1 MKYKTSIKT
10 WGILVI
16 VAVLSTGCSYNIP
29 KYGVSVDNVN
39 NLKSIKTKINVGEFT
54 AKEAGKNSITC
65 RGAGGVG
72 TPDKTPFDQYIKN
85 ALISELKLAGKFNE
99 NSKITISGHLDEVDF
114 NSNIGTANWIFKLNA
129 TSSNSKSIVV
139 NTIYEYEGSFVA
151 DKACS
156 EVAQAFIPAVQKL
169 INDLVSHRDFNS
181 FISSN

>member
-10 WGILVI
+10 WGILI
-16 VAVLSTGCSYNIP
+16 LVAVLSTGCSYNIP
-29 KYGVSVDNVN
+29 KYGVSVENVN

-54 AKEAGKNSITC
+54 TKEKGKNSIMC
-65 RGAGGVG
+65 RGAGNVG
-72 TPDKTPFDQYIKN
+72 TPDNTPFEQYIKS

-99 NSKITISGHLDEVDF
+99 NSNITISGHLDEVDF
-114 NSNIGTANWIFKLNA
+114 NSNIGTANWVFKLNA

-139 NTIYEYEGSFVA
+139 NTIYEFEGSFVA

-169 INDLVSHRDFNS
+169 INDLVSHKDFNN
-181 FISSN
+181 FITRN